1 MWIEGMGRG
10 NSKEKSSNECQIA
23 QRKNRRRK
31 RRKNKVYDK
40 QMQWLRKKMKIDT
53 IDNEKKKERK
63 IKQRKVYWQRRRDV
77 EKM

>member
-1 MWIEGMGRG
+1 
-10 NSKEKSSNECQIA
+10 
-23 QRKNRRRK
+23 
-31 RRKNKVYDK
+31 
-40 QMQWLRKKMKIDT
+40 MKIDT